1 MRHGKTGKKLGKTSS
16 HREAML
22 RNMVTSLLKYEKI
35 TTTDAK
41 AKELRKVAEKMITL
55 GKRGDLH
62 ARRQALSYVR
72 DKEIVA
78 KLFDE
83 LSARYRD
90 CTGGY
95 TRIMKMG
102 NRAGDN
108 APMSIIEFIREAD
121 QEQTKKKVLSQK

>member
-1 MRHGKTGKKLGKTSS
+1 
-16 HREAML
+16 
-22 RNMVTSLLKYEKI
+22 MVTSLLKYEKI

-62 ARRQALSYVR
+62 ARRQALSFVR
-72 DKEIVA
+72 DKEIVG
-78 KLFDE
+78 KLFNE

-90 CTGGY
+90 HTGGY

-108 APMSIIEFIREAD
+108 APMSIIEFIQEAAP
-121 QEQTKKKVLSQK
+121 EQAKKKVVAQK